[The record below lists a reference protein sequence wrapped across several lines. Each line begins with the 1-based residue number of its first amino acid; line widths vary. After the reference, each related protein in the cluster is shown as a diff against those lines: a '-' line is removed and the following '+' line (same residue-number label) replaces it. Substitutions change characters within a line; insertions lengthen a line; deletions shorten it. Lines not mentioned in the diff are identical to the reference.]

1 MIGVGEVRGEVGR
14 GGKGKKKKEE
24 DSNENRMRPPAF
36 ARPVWR
42 RLESVHT
49 DDRADDKISGS
60 AMVLEKR
67 E

>member
-1 MIGVGEVRGEVGR
+1 
-14 GGKGKKKKEE
+14 
-24 DSNENRMRPPAF
+24 MRPPAF

-60 AMVLEKR
+60 AIGPREARMREGGDSREGREEKEDGR
-67 E
+67 SAS